1 MMVLQ
6 KNKGCRSYLEI
17 SDIGRQESFI
27 CRMLINNTFKSI
39 PECEYRDIDGKKS
52 LLYRIDG
59 MSTLSAKYGRIS
71 PEIGQVRR
79 LLGDIADALKE
90 IEEYMMNPN
99 DLVIN
104 LKSIVY
110 DNISDKHKLLY
121 VPDSDGGFIKQVKGL
136 IEEIMMIFDH
146 KDREGTIQLYDLYS
160 KILPDNFTPE
170 MFKEMDFRVNTGIDG
185 ADCPNEGEDIFFQ
198 KFSENTYS
206 QSSGEITDFR
216 IEKNEDYIN
225 SDEIG
230 DTANKAIM
238 KKIVIMGGI
247 VIGLGIIAMIL
258 LGFKGVIL
266 SLLMI
271 AAFSFYAISS
281 IRKEEET
288 EIERNIR
295 QTEEKSPI
303 NMRMR
308 NDETMDHKSREKKEI
323 SSLIPF
329 AREKES
335 PIYIN
340 DDDEI
345 KIGRQAETC
354 EYCISE
360 PGISRI
366 HAVLRKKNRKVVIK
380 DEGSTNGT
388 YVNNCRLT
396 GTEKELN
403 YGDVI
408 SFAGIEYYCV

>member
-6 KNKGCRSYLEI
+6 KNKGCRSYIEI
-17 SDIGRQESFI
+17 SDIGSQESFI

-52 LLYRIDG
+52 LLYKVDG
-59 MSTLSAKYGRIS
+59 MSILCAKYGRIS
-71 PEIGQVRR
+71 PEIGQVRS
-79 LLGDIADALKE
+79 LLGDIADSLKE
-90 IEEYMMNPN
+90 IEEYMLNPD

-110 DNISDKHKLLY
+110 DNISDKHKFLY
-121 VPDSDGGFIKQVKGL
+121 VPDSGGGFVKQVKGL
-136 IEEIMMIFDH
+136 LEEIMLIFDH
-146 KDREGTIQLYDLYS
+146 KDREGTIQLYDIYS
-160 KILPDNFTPE
+160 KLLPDNYTPE
-170 MFKEMDFRVNTGIDG
+170 MFKEMDFQNDRR
-185 ADCPNEGEDIFFQ
+185 EEDYGN
-198 KFSENTYS
+198 KE
-206 QSSGEITDFR
+206 EITCW
-216 IEKNEDYIN
+216 N
-225 SDEIG
+225 SQNVVQPEIPEEQEEVG
-230 DTANKAIM
+230 KKEIM
-238 KKIVIMGGI
+238 KKIIMTGGI
-247 VIGLGIIAMIL
+247 VVGLGITAMIL

-281 IRKEEET
+281 MKKEEEL
-288 EIERNIR
+288 EIEQSMKQVGESMKQVGENMK
-295 QTEEKSPI
+295 QVEESSWINVSMKEDIPMDYKSK
-303 NMRMR
+303 
-308 NDETMDHKSREKKEI
+308 ESKEKKEI

-335 PIYIN
+335 PIFIN

-345 KIGRQAETC
+345 KIGRQAEAC

-366 HAVLRKKNRKVVIK
+366 HAVLRKKNKKVVIK

-388 YVNNCRLT
+388 YVNNCRLA
-396 GTEKELN
+396 GTEKELS